1 MLGELKTKSVIAKW
15 YLTKFR
21 GLKVA
26 YRVVVPQ
33 FVILGMVIYTTA
45 WVIVPA

>member
-1 MLGELKTKSVIAKW
+1 MLDGVKTKSVIAKW
-15 YLTKFR
+15 YLTKVR

-33 FVILGMVIYTTA
+33 CVILGVVIYSTA